1 MNDVFYV
8 ERSFAGDGNGN
19 TIVISASIKCR
30 RHIPYF
36 IANQIKLTK
45 VEDAELLCDH
55 LNQAYQ
61 AGFNEGEKI

>member
-8 ERSFAGDGNGN
+8 ERSFGNDHDGN
-19 TIVISASIKCR
+19 TVVTSASIKCR

-36 IANQIKLTK
+36 IASPIKLTK
-45 VEDAELLCDH
+45 VEDAELLCNY